1 MEFVLIPTGTFE
13 MGSNEEMDNEH
24 PLHTVEITKPF
35 YLGKYPVT
43 QAEWEAV
50 MGENPSQFEG
60 ANRPADSVSWDDAQA
75 FIRAL
80 QEKDSSRHYRMP
92 TEAEWEYA
100 GCVGVGDA
108 YARNGDTV
116 AWYSENSGGETHPVG
131 QKPPNGWGVYDML
144 GNVWEWV
151 QDRYAG
157 DYYERSPRQ
166 DPQGPDSGK
175 VRVLRGGSF
184 DLKRTLVR
192 CAIRYW
198 GYPSNRF
205 NDIGFRLVLLP

>member
-1 MEFVLIPTGTFE
+1 MEQEKAVPFLPSVYTNSIGMEFVLIPSGTFE
-13 MGSNEEMDNEH
+13 MGS
-24 PLHTVEITKPF
+24 
-35 YLGKYPVT
+35 
-43 QAEWEAV
+43 
-50 MGENPSQFEG
+50 
-60 ANRPADSVSWDDAQA
+60 
-75 FIRAL
+75 
-80 QEKDSSRHYRMP
+80 
-92 TEAEWEYA
+92 WEYA
-100 GCVGVGDA
+100 CRVGAGDVYERDVEA
-108 YARNGDTV
+108 V
-116 AWYSENSGGETHPVG
+116 AWCSGNSGLETHPVG
-131 QKPPNGWGVYDML
+131 QKQPNVWGLYDML

-184 DLKRTLVR
+184 DLKRNLAR

-198 GYPSNRF
+198 GYLSNRF